1 MGEFDNRF
9 GGKNISF
16 RDAQL
21 NYRREPLR
29 ADGTLVQR
37 DQFSL

>member
-9 GGKNISF
+9 EGKIISF

-21 NYRREPLR
+21 NYRGEPLR